1 MEATREARDRTRPV
15 DPLSFVDPAAVAE
28 ALLDDARETLT
39 ASKAALAMFEE
50 RAAGR
55 IE

>member
-1 MEATREARDRTRPV
+1 MEATGEAKVRTRPL

-28 ALLDDARETLT
+28 ALLADARETLA
-39 ASKAALAMFEE
+39 ASKAALEMLEE